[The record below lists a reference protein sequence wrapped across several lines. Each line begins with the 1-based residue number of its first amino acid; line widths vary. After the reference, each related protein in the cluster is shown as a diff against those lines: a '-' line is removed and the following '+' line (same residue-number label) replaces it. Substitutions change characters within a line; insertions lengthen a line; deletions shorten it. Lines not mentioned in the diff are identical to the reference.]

1 MKKVLLFKTAS
12 NSTVAFPADRFV
24 GAFRNADEDIKFF
37 FDDMQNTTAKAGMAH
52 LQMAADVT
60 DTEMKDY
67 MKALVAE
74 INEGKSPVILIYDSV
89 NDTGFG
95 DSGTSG
101 HPIFSGFDDL
111 VTHGA

>member
-12 NSTVAFPADRFV
+12 NSTVAFPADRFA
-24 GAFRNADEDIKFF
+24 GAFRNDDEDIKFF
-37 FDDMQNTTAKAGMAH
+37 FDDMQNTTSKAGMAH
-52 LQMAADVT
+52 LQIPSTIT
-60 DTEMKDY
+60 DAEMKDY

>member
-12 NSTVAFPADRFV
+12 NSTVAFPADRFT
-24 GAFRNADEDIKFF
+24 GIFRNAD
-37 FDDMQNTTAKAGMAH
+37 DDMQNTTAKAGMAH
-52 LQMAADVT
+52 LQMPAGIT
-60 DTEMKDY
+60 DTDLKDY

-101 HPIFSGFDDL
+101 HPIFSGFDAL
-111 VTHGA
+111 ETHGQ

>member
-1 MKKVLLFKTAS
+1 MKKVLLFKSTS
-12 NSTVAFPADRFV
+12 DSTVAFPADRFT
-24 GAFRNADEDIKFF
+24 GIFRNADEDIKFF
-37 FDDMQNTTAKAGMAH
+37 FDDMQNTVAKAGMAH
-52 LQMAADVT
+52 LQMPAGIT
-60 DTEMKDY
+60 DTELKDY

-74 INEGKSPVILIYDSV
+74 INEGKSPTILIYDAV